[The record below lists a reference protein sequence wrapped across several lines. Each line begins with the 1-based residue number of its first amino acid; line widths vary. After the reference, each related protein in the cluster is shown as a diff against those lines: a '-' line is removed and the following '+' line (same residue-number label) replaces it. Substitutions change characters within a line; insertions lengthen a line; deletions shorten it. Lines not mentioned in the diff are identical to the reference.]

1 MDRLIDTYLRP
12 ILAAL
17 FVLAG
22 ITVLSQEAHCLGMTL
37 EAAHTHAAYHA
48 AHGEAH
54 KSAGSHDTHN
64 CDHERN
70 ASTKADWT
78 ITTSSTPTLQKTP
91 FPHSLYHW
99 TDTLAQVLG
108 NQTRIAQVGTPPPA
122 GITTSGKSKV
132 LTVTGRLLI

>member
-1 MDRLIDTYLRP
+1 MDHLIGTYLRP
-12 ILAAL
+12 MLAAL

-37 EAAHTHAAYHA
+37 EVAHTHAAYHA

-70 ASTKADWT
+70 ASAKADWT

-91 FPHSLYHW
+91 FPHNLYHW
-99 TDTLAQVLG
+99 TDTLAHVVSA
-108 NQTRIAQVGTPPPA
+108 QTRAAQTGTPPPT
-122 GITTSGKSKV
+122 GIATPNNSDV